1 MNNYFNIVFYNGYS
15 DETLWE
21 LPFDANTN
29 NNAVADFYGTSTSS
43 TSRLMTYDLGA
54 LFINKQD
61 LRYIGSYFMD
71 SGKGLIYK
79 YVAYRNTTV
88 LSPVNKNDFQVGD
101 SHLRHWILY
110 RLADVYLM
118 KAEAL
123 AYKGGAV
130 ELDEAVDL
138 VSKTYDRANP
148 SLAAGSL
155 KGQYKSQS
163 EIIDLVLLERQREF
177 LFEGKRYFDLLRR
190 LRRSGDL
197 TDIINNYLANRYK
210 AMTTMQESVY
220 KSKLSDIEAFYLPIN
235 QDELK
240 LNTLLKQNRFYM
252 TSSDISKK

>member
-1 MNNYFNIVFYNGYS
+1 MRPYG
-15 DETLWE
+15 E

-130 ELDEAVDL
+130 ELW
-138 VSKTYDRANP
+138 SWM
-148 SLAAGSL
+148 
-155 KGQYKSQS
+155 
-163 EIIDLVLLERQREF
+163 
-177 LFEGKRYFDLLRR
+177 R
-190 LRRSGDL
+190 LW
-197 TDIINNYLANRYK
+197 T
-210 AMTTMQESVY
+210 
-220 KSKLSDIEAFYLPIN
+220 
-235 QDELK
+235 
-240 LNTLLKQNRFYM
+240 
-252 TSSDISKK
+252 